1 MTKPIQV
8 ILAEDHTIVRA
19 GLRALLEQSERIEV
33 IAEAKDGKEAC
44 NLATSL
50 KPNVVVMDITMPN
63 LNGIEA
69 TRRIK
74 DDHPEIKVV
83 MLTVH
88 ANEAYIL
95 QALRAGAEGYLVKQ
109 TAPED
114 LVSAVEAAAQ
124 GEAFLSPLISK
135 SVMENYL
142 DHSEDSYESDSL
154 DSLTKREREV
164 LQLIAEGKTT
174 RQIAKQLFVS
184 QKTIRNHRANMMS
197 KLDVHNTASLTLY
210 ALRKGVISLPE

>member
-33 IAEAKDGKEAC
+33 IGEAKDGKEAF
-44 NLATSL
+44 NLAASL
-50 KPNVVVMDITMPN
+50 RPNVVVMDITMPN

-74 DDHPEIKVV
+74 DEHPEIKVV

-88 ANEAYIL
+88 ANEAYIY

-135 SVMENYL
+135 NVMENYRH
-142 DHSEDSYESDSL
+142 HSGINNDVDRL

-197 KLDVHNTASLTLY
+197 KLDIHNTASLTLY
-210 ALRKGVISLPE
+210 ALRKGIISLPE

>member
-1 MTKPIQV
+1 MTKLIQV